1 MLLDYRNIPCSHMA
15 NLKEPA
21 RTIRKEMTAAERM
34 LWSFLRGK
42 QILGIQF
49 YRQKP
54 IGPYIADF
62 YAPAAK
68 LVVEADGSQHLEP
81 DHLSADE
88 ARDAF
93 LAELGLLVLR
103 FDNGTIF
110 NCTDVVLKK
119 VYEVCRERLEIPPG
133 PPLPK
138 GGMPRTAAERGVW
151 RERKSRDE

>member
-1 MLLDYRNIPCSHMA
+1 MLPYRK

-21 RTIRKEMTAAERM
+21 RILRRKMTDAERK

-54 IGPYIADF
+54 IGPYITDF

-81 DHLSADE
+81 DHVSADE
-88 ARDAF
+88 VRDAF
-93 LAELGLLVLR
+93 LAEQGLLVLR
-103 FDNGTIF
+103 FDNGTIL
-110 NCTDVVLKK
+110 NCTEVVLEK
-119 VYEVCRERLEIPPG
+119 VYEVCRERL
-133 PPLPK
+133 
-138 GGMPRTAAERGVW
+138 
-151 RERKSRDE
+151 